1 MSTTKELTQYPR
13 TIVPQLARPW
23 RRKDGSAGRIE
34 RQPGRSQ
41 RGGVEPEPGFSA
53 RLVERLAHHRPLP
66 QCKRK
71 QAGMG
76 RALQAGEDTPAS
88 GGRLARRAGA
98 PARRKHW
105 LFAVDGTPYSRPHAR
120 CLEDRSIVHQS
131 SPVSRRAPI
140 TIGHQYSL
148 AVALPEKARSDEPA
162 WVLPLSSRRV
172 PSDKTPNRVGQE
184 QVWAL
189 LDDPQLPS
197 YELLATTRAA
207 SDC

>member
-1 MSTTKELTQYPR
+1 MSITKELTQFRERLYRSLPGRGDASMDLLDALSGNQGARSVVELSLSPAFRRSWSSVSR
-13 TIVPQLARPW
+13 TIDRYRSASESRLEWAERCKQEKRH
-23 RRKDGSAGRIE
+23 RRVVAG
-34 RQPGRSQ
+34 
-41 RGGVEPEPGFSA
+41 
-53 RLVERLAHHRPLP
+53 LL
-66 QCKRK
+66 
-71 QAGMG
+71 
-76 RALQAGEDTPAS
+76 D
-88 GGRLARRAGA
+88 A

-131 SPVSRRAPI
+131 SPVSGRAPI